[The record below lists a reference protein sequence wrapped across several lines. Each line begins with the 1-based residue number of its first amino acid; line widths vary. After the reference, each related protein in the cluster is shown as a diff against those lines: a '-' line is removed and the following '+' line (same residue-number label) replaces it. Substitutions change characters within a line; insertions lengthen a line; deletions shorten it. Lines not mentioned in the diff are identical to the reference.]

1 MVFSASFIFF
11 CNIEWHTALPHVR
24 EKKRKRRKFHSAT
37 AVSGGLSH
45 IREYYSW
52 IKNNLFR
59 TSTTAHKRYQ
69 VCRLHGRILLFEIQ
83 HPSGQMRRVEIRQR
97 QCIKAP
103 WGNAKRK
110 YIEPPQTFA
119 QHKYVPS
126 LLECTNH
133 RKVQK
138 LNKPDNTP
146 RVAAEIYNT
155 TYKNIMVHVRRSK
168 LQIPCSSEIKLPHA
182 SESSI
187 KYRLYSASGEPG
199 PHVIFPTIFF
209 FFYRAWSSRPEALC
223 LLVDSSRPRSE
234 SSRTCHCP
242 CGIA

>member
-1 MVFSASFIFF
+1 
-11 CNIEWHTALPHVR
+11 
-24 EKKRKRRKFHSAT
+24 
-37 AVSGGLSH
+37 
-45 IREYYSW
+45 
-52 IKNNLFR
+52 
-59 TSTTAHKRYQ
+59 
-69 VCRLHGRILLFEIQ
+69 
-83 HPSGQMRRVEIRQR
+83 MRRVEIRQR

-146 RVAAEIYNT
+146 RVAVGIYNT

-168 LQIPCSSEIKLPHA
+168 LQIPCSSEIKVPHA

-187 KYRLYSASGEPG
+187 KYRLHSASGEPG

-209 FFYRAWSSRPEALC
+209 FFYRAWSSTPEALC

>member
-133 RKVQK
+133 RKVEKVIIQARSSARRK
-138 LNKPDNTP
+138 IFQVLVGS
-146 RVAAEIYNT
+146 RVHWNFDTAY
-155 TYKNIMVHVRRSK
+155 
-168 LQIPCSSEIKLPHA
+168 
-182 SESSI
+182 
-187 KYRLYSASGEPG
+187 
-199 PHVIFPTIFF
+199 
-209 FFYRAWSSRPEALC
+209 
-223 LLVDSSRPRSE
+223 
-234 SSRTCHCP
+234 
-242 CGIA
+242 